1 MTTTSSDRPFA
12 GTPGDGDFSLTRAI
26 TYALADAGVGIVK
39 KPSDAEFGLKA
50 QVRIDSPKSNKQQ
63 VEINWIVIGDDD
75 LEIGR
80 ATQKNI
86 VPAGTFNVRWG
97 QVAVMI
103 AAAAAG
109 SVRDILNRERNQSL
123 DQGIQVLIPRFNQD
137 QKDQN
142 MALPPPSLTPE

>member
-1 MTTTSSDRPFA
+1 M
-12 GTPGDGDFSLTRAI
+12 
-26 TYALADAGVGIVK
+26 GIVK
-39 KPSDAEFGLKA
+39 KRGDAEFGLKA
-50 QVRIDSPKSNKQQ
+50 HVRIDSPKSNKQQ